1 MDTKAIEEE
10 YKKAK
15 KLYNK
20 KEYKKAFEIFKK
32 LSEQGYDPAT
42 TEVAIMYDL
51 GQGVLKNLEKAI
63 EYYKKIKNQTKNTKS
78 LIGTSYIELGNLE
91 AGFKYIEE
99 AIKDGKYEDLVYLGA
114 TFEYGD
120 EYGIPVD
127 YEKALYYYTEA
138 CKKGYKDGCLS
149 MGKILQKQNKSI
161 YDYVKEKN
169 MGFLKTIFIMLF
181 GKRGLK

>member
-32 LSEQGYDPAT
+32 LSELGYDLASI
-42 TEVAIMYDL
+42 EVANMYYEGKGVEQNIKEYINYLKKVIKQDL
-51 GQGVLKNLEKAI
+51 NIKSSIGIAYTQLGDLENGV
-63 EYYKKIKNQTKNTKS
+63 
-78 LIGTSYIELGNLE
+78 
-91 AGFKYIEE
+91 KYLEE
-99 AIKDGKYEDLVYLGA
+99 AIKDGRYEDLVYLGA

-161 YDYVKEKN
+161 YDYVKEKDI
-169 MGFLKTIFIMLF
+169 GFLKTIFIMLF
-181 GKRGLK
+181 GKKGLK